1 MYSFFNILVCICT
14 VFLLADVHLFNTL
27 ACRCM
32 MGGSN
37 GVGQPVMA
45 NGIAPSGGGGG
56 GGGDIGS
63 KLTCLLQR

>member
-1 MYSFFNILVCICT
+1 MYTDKNSQAWRKI
-14 VFLLADVHLFNTL
+14 VFYSL

-45 NGIAPSGGGGG
+45 NGIAPSGGGA
-56 GGGDIGS
+56 GGGDIVS
-63 KLTCLLQR
+63 NESV